1 MGINYNSLV
10 TVTIS
15 DKDYFP
21 FCKNVLKLMNKL
33 PGEKCFNLHVSI
45 CINGL
50 FSLHKANN

>member
-1 MGINYNSLV
+1 MGINYNSLLI
-10 TVTIS
+10 VTIS

-33 PGEKCFNLHVSI
+33 PGEECFNLHVLI

-50 FSLHKANN
+50 FSLQRTHS